1 MEKLAIYTDGASQ
14 GNPGNAGIGIVIYD
28 DNNNIVEEFS
38 EYIGYTTNNIAE
50 YTALK
55 TALIKAINLKAKAVD
70 LYLDSEL
77 VVKQINGEYKVKNKG
92 LKPLYVA
99 VKDLLK
105 NFESYTINHIPRE
118 MNKEADRLAN
128 SGIRDYL
135 SNKS

>member
-1 MEKLAIYTDGASQ
+1 MVYYLVFRWETK
-14 GNPGNAGIGIVIYD
+14 
-28 DNNNIVEEFS
+28 
-38 EYIGYTTNNIAE
+38 E

-135 SNKS
+135 SNKSWFVFKLMLLYILTFSPRTEKISLYSL